1 MYHRDSRTLWGLAV
15 PKICLAGHSMNQGT
29 TFPMHCT
36 INASHRSDGPR
47 AMILPVTVSLS
58 GLSQSKM
65 TKEGHPSTV
74 TTVRLVGGFC
84 GGLVAFPSV
93 ASSLGNRL
101 TESVMEQGLLSG
113 FWIYRTWGPKT
124 ERTLSIFFFFWAW
137 KKGGDE
143 LTNKIICLRTFD
155 IIL

>member
-1 MYHRDSRTLWGLAV
+1 MLS
-15 PKICLAGHSMNQGT
+15 
-29 TFPMHCT
+29 
-36 INASHRSDGPR
+36 
-47 AMILPVTVSLS
+47 PVTVSLS

-93 ASSLGNRL
+93 ASSLGNLL

-113 FWIYRTWGPKT
+113 FWIYRT
-124 ERTLSIFFFFWAW
+124 
-137 KKGGDE
+137 
-143 LTNKIICLRTFD
+143 
-155 IIL
+155 

>member
-1 MYHRDSRTLWGLAV
+1 MDLF
-15 PKICLAGHSMNQGT
+15 
-29 TFPMHCT
+29 FPLNDPFSLDIT
-36 INASHRSDGPR
+36 SYS
-47 AMILPVTVSLS
+47 VTVSLS

-93 ASSLGNRL
+93 ASSLGNLL

-113 FWIYRTWGPKT
+113 FWIYRT
-124 ERTLSIFFFFWAW
+124 
-137 KKGGDE
+137 
-143 LTNKIICLRTFD
+143 
-155 IIL
+155 

>member
-1 MYHRDSRTLWGLAV
+1 MIFSHLMILLTIMYHRDSRTLRGLAV
-15 PKICLAGHSMNQGT
+15 PKICLAGHSLNQGT
-29 TFPMHCT
+29 TFPMHRT
-36 INASHRSDGPR
+36 INASHRSDGPCV
-47 AMILPVTVSLS
+47 MILPVTVSLS

-113 FWIYRTWGPKT
+113 FWIY
-124 ERTLSIFFFFWAW
+124 
-137 KKGGDE
+137 
-143 LTNKIICLRTFD
+143 LT
-155 IIL
+155 